1 MKVPGVLDG
10 ARVIEYTMNSVENQF
25 GVVGILSDKGNVI
38 DELQITAMAICQ
50 YEEANKFYLFSCDL
64 NWEVIGDF
72 DFSTVEE
79 AKTSA
84 KQNHHVDDDD
94 WFLYNTGR

>member
-1 MKVPGVLDG
+1 MKVPRELDG

-38 DELQITAMAICQ
+38 DELQITDMAICQ
-50 YEEANKFYLFSCDL
+50 YEGATHFYLFSCDL

-72 DFSTVEE
+72 DFSN
-79 AKTSA
+79 S
-84 KQNHHVDDDD
+84 
-94 WFLYNTGR
+94 